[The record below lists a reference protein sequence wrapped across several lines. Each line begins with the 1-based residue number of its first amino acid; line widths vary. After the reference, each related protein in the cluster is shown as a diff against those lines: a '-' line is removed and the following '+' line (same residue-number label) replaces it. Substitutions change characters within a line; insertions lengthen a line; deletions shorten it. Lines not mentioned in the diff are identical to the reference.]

1 MTILPNM
8 KQVRHKH
15 YVSVLSRFK
24 KDLSP
29 QLIYREKTLHTIW
42 EVDGQSI
49 SESVYDRDSK
59 TYTYHLL
66 EDIVNEQATV

>member
-8 KQVRHKH
+8 RQVRHKQ
-15 YVSVLSRFK
+15 YVSEILKFK
-24 KDLSP
+24 KDLRT

-42 EVDGQSI
+42 EVDGRSI
-49 SESVYDRDSK
+49 GETIYDRDSK

-66 EDIVNEQATV
+66 EDIANEQATV